1 MPSALGVGAWTD
13 AGVLCRWQTTKREFG
28 SMRRVGREEKAVWS
42 RVAAGALAVAI
53 AGVGMRSFLSSE
65 DLFFDAL
72 THELR
77 RDSTPRHEWTSI
89 DKRHWQARSTV
100 PEVSLDEID
109 AREGTRRGCPAGMV
123 RVHGAYH
130 PDRPG
135 LLGEIERI
143 QDSACTDWITR
154 EFPARC
160 RTFDREKLASE
171 LEHRPTRMVDFCID
185 RFEYPNA
192 FGQNPMILATFREA
206 EATCRTKHKR
216 LCTEDEWTFA
226 CEGEEAR
233 PYPYGWT
240 RDAEAC
246 VVDRPWRPFSEGA
259 LSPRDGKAA
268 REELDRLWQG
278 EPSGS
283 RPSCRSPAGVYDL
296 TGNVDEWTRSTRS
309 TGYASVLK
317 GGYWGPVRA
326 RCRPATRAHNEEFI
340 AYQQS
345 FRCCSEPESPD
356 HGELAVRVA
365 TQDASVNDDA
375 GPEPPAQPSSPQAD
389 AAPPTEDELDELLA
403 LERLRPRVGCAVN
416 RTPAESARAAEL
428 MLLTIAAMQLRRR
441 RR

>member
-1 MPSALGVGAWTD
+1 VD
-13 AGVLCRWQTTKREFG
+13 RK
-28 SMRRVGREEKAVWS
+28 EKTVWS
-42 RVAAGALAVAI
+42 RVATGALAVAI

-65 DLFFDAL
+65 ALSFDTL

-77 RDSTPRHEWTSI
+77 RESTPRLEWTSI
-89 DKRHWQARSTV
+89 DKRHWQARSTL
-100 PEVSLDEID
+100 PEVSVEEID
-109 AREGTRRGCPAGMV
+109 TREGTRRGCPQGMV
-123 RVHGAYH
+123 RVRGAYH

-135 LLGEIERI
+135 LLGEIERL
-143 QDSACTDWITR
+143 QDGACTDWISR
-154 EFPARC
+154 DFPARC
-160 RTFDREKLASE
+160 RTFGREKIASE
-171 LEHRPTRMVDFCID
+171 LGSRPTRKLEFCID

-192 FGQNPMILATFREA
+192 FGQNPIIVATFHEA
-206 EATCRTKHKR
+206 EATCRSKHKR

-246 VVDRPWRPFSEGA
+246 VVDRPWRPFAEGA

-283 RPSCRSPAGVYDL
+283 RPSCRSPFGVYDL

-326 RCRPATRAHNEEFI
+326 RCRPSTRAHNEEFV

-345 FRCCSEPESPD
+345 FRCCAEPESADP
-356 HGELAVRVA
+356 GALPVRVV
-365 TQDASVNDDA
+365 TQDASVLDDA
-375 GPEPPAQPSSPQAD
+375 GSESPPSHVTPSD
-389 AAPPTEDELDELLA
+389 DDRDERDELAA
-403 LERLRPRVGCAVN
+403 LERVRPLPGCS
-416 RTPAESARAAEL
+416 TARAPMYNAHPAVL
-428 MLLTIAAMQLRRR
+428 ILVAIAATRLRRR
-441 RR
+441 SR